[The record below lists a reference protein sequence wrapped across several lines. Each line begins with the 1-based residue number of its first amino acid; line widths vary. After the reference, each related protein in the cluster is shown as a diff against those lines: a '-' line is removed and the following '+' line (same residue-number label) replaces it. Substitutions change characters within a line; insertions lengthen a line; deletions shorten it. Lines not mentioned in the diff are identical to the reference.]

1 MNTVK
6 NIIDVSEIRKQKK
19 IFEESIRES
28 LNDHLLTFIE
38 RTGCKISDINI
49 HLIDSTVTGI
59 EMTRT
64 YKVVSVNIEIDIGL

>member
-38 RTGCKISDINI
+38 RTGCKISDIKLNV
-49 HLIDSTVTGI
+49 IDSTVVGI
-59 EMTRT
+59 DMTKS
-64 YKVVSVNIEIDIGL
+64 YKVASVNIEIDIGL